1 MASVMCWKRADSRY
15 LAQAEHLAMRLRLL
29 RERAALTQ
37 EQAASRAGISVATLR
52 KIEKSAVVEPGY
64 FTVMALMAALG
75 ATPTDLAS

>member
-1 MASVMCWKRADSRY
+1 
-15 LAQAEHLAMRLRLL
+15 MRLRLL

-52 KIEKSAVVEPGY
+52 KIEKGVVVEPGY